1 MRGAVPVKSPKN
13 RQLKPLSTTDLAQ
26 VRFQSYSSISLQ
38 VWRTLVLVLQT
49 VLSKSIKLFDMEF
62 DFWSTNSN
70 DVLYR

>member
-13 RQLKPLSTTDLAQ
+13 RQLKRLSTTDPAQ

-38 VWRTLVLVLQT
+38 GWRTLVLVLQT